1 MRSKGNYIVGDGI
14 DWKPSKLTVEVQY
27 HPGLPTLQDWL
38 QFGLGGRGVAPCTAG
53 SMTPQDW
60 QECQR
65 MSRPACDDY
74 QRMTPSER
82 DWRNHLPSN
91 DRYDFDQRTPD
102 EKYDI
107 LRRR

>member
-1 MRSKGNYIVGDGI
+1 MVEGFEF
-14 DWKPSKLTVEVQY
+14 KPSKPIVEVQY

-38 QFGLGGRGVAPCTAG
+38 QFGMGGRGSAPRG
-53 SMTPQDW
+53 GGNMSPQDV

-65 MSRPACDDY
+65 MSPSACQDY
-74 QRMTPSER
+74 QRMTPTER

-91 DRYDFDQRTPD
+91 ERYDFDHSTPS

-107 LRRR
+107 LRNR